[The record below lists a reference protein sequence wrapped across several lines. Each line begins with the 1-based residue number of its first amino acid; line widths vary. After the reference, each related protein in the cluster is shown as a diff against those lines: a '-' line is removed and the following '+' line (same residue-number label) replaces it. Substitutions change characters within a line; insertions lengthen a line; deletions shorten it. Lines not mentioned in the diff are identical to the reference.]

1 MKKIA
6 QALVTFFSNPR
17 NVFILGMLVAIVATA
32 LETFRG
38 RCTNYYDYR
47 DSTVDFFNGIC
58 VYTAEWVVAHK
69 IYFLYTPNFNF
80 LFAPVAYSPWWL
92 GPFIWNLANYSLFF
106 LSIWTLPKQYADHRL
121 KIFLFLLLVL
131 EQSIFC
137 YQFNTVVCY
146 IFLFAFTL
154 MERGKFFW
162 AVLLIMYS
170 ACTKIYGGIELG
182 LLLCYPRF
190 WRHMGYAA
198 LCGIMFFFLP
208 VLKVG
213 FDGLLPLYQSWL
225 DMIASHHSDADF
237 VGLLF
242 APGFK
247 QLFLADYRLFQL
259 GVLAVLGVLFFWH
272 HDRWSDFKFRAHVLG
287 VLMGYVILLSDC
299 PETHTYIIALSGYML
314 CYWLWDKHTVY
325 DKVLFWS
332 MFVLF
337 GMVPSDVLCP
347 VSVHEFLHADLWL
360 DVFGYTLV
368 WLEMIW
374 VAVRPSGISP
384 ASGKPAVE

>member
-1 MKKIA
+1 
-6 QALVTFFSNPR
+6 
-17 NVFILGMLVAIVATA
+17 
-32 LETFRG
+32 
-38 RCTNYYDYR
+38 
-47 DSTVDFFNGIC
+47 
-58 VYTAEWVVAHK
+58 
-69 IYFLYTPNFNF
+69 
-80 LFAPVAYSPWWL
+80 
-92 GPFIWNLANYSLFF
+92 
-106 LSIWTLPKQYADHRL
+106 
-121 KIFLFLLLVL
+121 
-131 EQSIFC
+131 
-137 YQFNTVVCY
+137 
-146 IFLFAFTL
+146 
-154 MERGKFFW
+154 
-162 AVLLIMYS
+162 
-170 ACTKIYGGIELG
+170 
-182 LLLCYPRF
+182 
-190 WRHMGYAA
+190 
-198 LCGIMFFFLP
+198 MFFFLP